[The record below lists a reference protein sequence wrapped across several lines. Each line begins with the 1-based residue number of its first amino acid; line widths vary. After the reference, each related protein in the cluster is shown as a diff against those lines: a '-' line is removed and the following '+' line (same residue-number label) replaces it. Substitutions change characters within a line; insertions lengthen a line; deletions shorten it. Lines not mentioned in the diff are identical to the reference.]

1 MATIIGGNT
10 TNILNCYFQKIF
22 MLWHIRLK
30 IYMWKTKFSFHKQY
44 LFGLLFSRNAKKA
57 YTDQSILQTFLLR
70 LKRNVSQTCKSSSC
84 EKFFLKCVYHWCNLL
99 RRMFFIPYDN
109 WTTLFFIQNYRFPE
123 VWDNRHVAA
132 FFETRVLKEVRI
144 LYPLSSQ

>member
-22 MLWHIRLK
+22 ILWHIRLK

-57 YTDQSILQTFLLR
+57 YTDQSILQTFLLC
-70 LKRNVSQTCKSSSC
+70 LKRNVSQIFKSSSC
-84 EKFFLKCVYHWCNLL
+84 EKVFLKCVYHWYDLL
-99 RRMFFIPYDN
+99 QRMFFIPCDN
-109 WTTLFFIQNYRFPE
+109 WNTKFFIKIYRYPE
-123 VWDNRHVAA
+123 VWYNRHVAV
-132 FFETRVLKEVRI
+132 FFLTRILKEIRI
-144 LYPLSSQ
+144 LHPLSPQ